1 MIPLK
6 RAGPVKTEEPEAKR
20 CNSRGNLI
28 DLCGSAAASGSSQL
42 DKESS
47 SEIRILLTGGLR
59 AGKSSIGN
67 TILGREAFPTR
78 EGKPDRETDRCDVRK
93 GEVAGRR
100 ISIVDTPWFKR
111 KNINKEV
118 EKEMMVQLSSPGPHA
133 VVILISL
140 GLINDHFIYY
150 ISECQQYLR
159 DLCGEAVFR
168 HALILFT
175 HADRLG
181 GLTVEQY
188 IEKQAEERR
197 KRNQG
202 FSAEEQQTE
211 EEINQREREYL
222 QQLMEKCGNRCCFFN
237 NKNKSDRRQV
247 IELLET
253 IEAMMRENGGAHHT
267 FDQYQRIL
275 PLDAEQIL
283 REEWEQERREKVT
296 ELQEEMRKLTEQLEE
311 KTRALEREQNK
322 LERVITEVDRYY
334 RTTPVDWRE
343 EIRKRMKSEK
353 MCGSAAAA
361 GSSQL
366 SQESISEIRI
376 LLTGD
381 HRAGKSSSGN
391 TILGREAFHTGEED
405 TDCETTEHCDV
416 RKGEVAGRYI
426 SIVDTPQFCKDRC
439 DKVEKEMMVQL
450 SSPGPHA
457 VILVISLE
465 LIIDNVINYD
475 ISEYQQRLQELCGEA
490 VFRHAL
496 ILFTHAD
503 RLGGLTVEQYIEK
516 QAEERRKRNQGFS
529 AEQQQRQEERIQ
541 KGREDLQQLMEKCGN
556 RCCVFSNNSKSD
568 RRQVIELLETI
579 VAMMGENGGAHCTFD
594 QYQRILPLEA
604 EQRLRE
610 EREQERREKVTE
622 LQEEKRRVKEQLEE
636 MKREIEK
643 KKDDLQKEINEVHRY
658 YSSRPLDS
666 KEMAKLIRKLIHCRI
681 HFDSE
686 CQ

>member
-1 MIPLK
+1 
-6 RAGPVKTEEPEAKR
+6 
-20 CNSRGNLI
+20 
-28 DLCGSAAASGSSQL
+28 
-42 DKESS
+42 
-47 SEIRILLTGGLR
+47 
-59 AGKSSIGN
+59 
-67 TILGREAFPTR
+67 
-78 EGKPDRETDRCDVRK
+78 
-93 GEVAGRR
+93 
-100 ISIVDTPWFKR
+100 
-111 KNINKEV
+111 
-118 EKEMMVQLSSPGPHA
+118 MM
-133 VVILISL
+133 
-140 GLINDHFIYY
+140 
-150 ISECQQYLR
+150 QYLR

-283 REEWEQERREKVT
+283 REEWEQERREK
-296 ELQEEMRKLTEQLEE
+296 
-311 KTRALEREQNK
+311 
-322 LERVITEVDRYY
+322 
-334 RTTPVDWRE
+334 
-343 EIRKRMKSEK
+343 
-353 MCGSAAAA
+353 
-361 GSSQL
+361 L

-457 VILVISLE
+457 VIIVISLE
-465 LIIDNVINYD
+465 LIIDNVINDD

-496 ILFTHAD
+496 ILFTHVD